1 MGNRGASGTGGAGA
15 GYHTVVYISET
26 GTYNITVGSG
36 GISRGADRNANSENT
51 TDGTATI
58 MNKNSTDFIVAGGG
72 TAGKGYQYS
81 ASAGSGGTLSVSNLT
96 EQTVHVK
103 TNGKNGTTA
112 GKGATAAGA
121 AGPITGHT
129 WGASGNA
136 SGSAGGGNASASY
149 NGYFMIK
156 YVGTG

>member
-15 GYHTVVYISET
+15 GYHAVVYISET

-36 GISRGADRNANSENT
+36 GISRGAHRNTNCENT
-51 TDGTATI
+51 TNGSATTLS
-58 MNKNSTDFIVAGGG
+58 KNGVKFIIASGG

-81 ASAGSGGTLSVSNLT
+81 AAAGSGGTLSVTGLT

-112 GKGATAAGA
+112 GQNATAPGA
-121 AGPITGHT
+121 SGPISGHT
-129 WGASGNA
+129 WGATGNA
-136 SGSAGGGNASASY
+136 GGHAGGGWANASR
-149 NGYFMIK
+149 NGYFSIK

>member
-1 MGNRGASGTGGAGA
+1 MGNRGASGTGGSGA
-15 GYHTVVYISET
+15 GYHAVVYISET
-26 GTYNITVGSG
+26 GTYDITVGSG
-36 GISRGADRNANSENT
+36 GISRGAHRNANCENT
-51 TDGTATI
+51 TNGTATI
-58 MNKNSTDFIVAGGG
+58 MNKNGIDFIVAGGG

-112 GKGATAAGA
+112 GQGAVSAGTS
-121 AGPITGHT
+121 GPITGHT

-136 SGSAGGGNASASY
+136 GGHAGGGWANASY

-156 YVGTG
+156 YTGTG